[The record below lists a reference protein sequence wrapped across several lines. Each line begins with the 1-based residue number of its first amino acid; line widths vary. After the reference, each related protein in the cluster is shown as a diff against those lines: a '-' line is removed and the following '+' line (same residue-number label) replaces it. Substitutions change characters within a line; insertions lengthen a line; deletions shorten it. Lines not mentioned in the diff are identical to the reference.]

1 MVTPAATS
9 PSTTGA
15 NSAATVVN
23 VTHPAPVSVAYTV
36 PPPNLTVLGVT
47 ATSPTVQPMVRT
59 SGRQPPILGMI
70 QQSLQNKAPNAQSVQ
85 YLTTARSFN
94 VPPPQIPRFPAES
107 SVRGKA
113 PKLWNC

>member
-1 MVTPAATS
+1 MTGLSWELNITGIVTPSSKSMVTPAATS

-15 NSAATVVN
+15 SSAATVVN
-23 VTHPAPVSVAYTV
+23 VTNPAPVSVTYTV

-47 ATSPTVQPMVRT
+47 ATSPTVQPIVRT

-85 YLTTARSFN
+85 YLTTARSMYLLL
-94 VPPPQIPRFPAES
+94 
-107 SVRGKA
+107 K
-113 PKLWNC
+113 